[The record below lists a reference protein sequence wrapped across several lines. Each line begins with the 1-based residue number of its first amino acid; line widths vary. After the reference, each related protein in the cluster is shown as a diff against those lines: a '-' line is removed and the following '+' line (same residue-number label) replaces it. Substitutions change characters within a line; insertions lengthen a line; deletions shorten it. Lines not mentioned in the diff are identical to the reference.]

1 MSNTAITPTAPIT
14 PAVPATPLKI
24 VFIIGSSREGR
35 FAPVVANWFTTQVA
49 ESGGVEL
56 DTIDLADLELPTT
69 HPDWGTPPTPEL
81 AALAARLVAADGF
94 VVLTP
99 EYNHSFPA
107 GLKNFI
113 DLHHTEW
120 EAKAVGFVSYGGVGG
135 GLRAVEQLRLVLTE
149 LHCASVREIVS
160 FHNGWDHF
168 GEGGKAYEVDGAIG
182 AAKVMLDQ
190 LTWWATALRTARA
203 SHPYQT

>member
-1 MSNTAITPTAPIT
+1 MSDTTSTPTP
-14 PAVPATPLKI
+14 PAVPLRIA
-24 VFIIGSSREGR
+24 FIIGSSREGR
-35 FAPVVANWFTTQVA
+35 FAPVVADWFTTQAA
-49 ESGGVEL
+49 EYGGIEL
-56 DTIDLADLELPTT
+56 DTIDVAGLQLPTV

-81 AALAARLVAADGF
+81 AALAARVADADGY
-94 VVLTP
+94 VILTP

-107 GLKNFI
+107 SLKTFI

-168 GEGGKAYEVDGAIG
+168 DEGGKAYEVDGAIG
-182 AAKVMLDQ
+182 TAKVMLDQ
-190 LTWWATALRTARA
+190 LTWWARALRTARA
-203 SHPYQT
+203 SHPYKS

>member
-1 MSNTAITPTAPIT
+1 MSATATSTPTA
-14 PAVPATPLKI
+14 PATPLKI
-24 VFIIGSSREGR
+24 AFIIGSSREGR
-35 FAPVVANWFTTQVA
+35 FAPVVANWFTARAA
-49 ESGGVEL
+49 EYGGIEL
-56 DTIDLADLELPTT
+56 DIIDIADLELPTT
-69 HPDWGTPPTPEL
+69 HPDWGTPRTPEL
-81 AALAARLVAADGF
+81 AALAARVVAADGF

-107 GLKNFI
+107 SLKTFI

-135 GLRAVEQLRLVLTE
+135 GLRAVEQLRLIFTE
-149 LHCASVREIVS
+149 LHCTSVREIVS

-168 GEGGKAYEVDGAIG
+168 SEGGKAYEVDGAIG

-190 LTWWATALRTARA
+190 LTWWAGALRTARA

>member
-1 MSNTAITPTAPIT
+1 MSDTATTTPSAPV
-14 PAVPATPLKI
+14 VPLRIA
-24 VFIIGSSREGR
+24 FIIGSSREGR
-35 FAPVVANWFTTQVA
+35 FAPVVADWFTARAA
-49 ESGGVEL
+49 EYGGIEL
-56 DTIDLADLELPTT
+56 DVIDVADLGLPTT
-69 HPDWGTPPTPEL
+69 HPDWATPPTPEL
-81 AALAARLVAADGF
+81 AALAARVVAADGF

-120 EAKAVGFVSYGGVGG
+120 EGKAVGFVSYGGVGG
-135 GLRAVEQLRLVLTE
+135 GLRAVEQLRLVFTE

-190 LTWWATALRTARA
+190 LTWWARALRTARA
-203 SHPYQT
+203 SHPYNS